1 MLKEGKLYL
10 NSDGRLAID
19 DWTYFTC
26 GSAIELKIC
35 GQWIKTRIEGDG
47 NGKYYA
53 VGLKYKQSD
62 LIGMI
67 ARVGTAERKEE
78 RKAKLPQRI
87 YVVSIIE
94 NHITIL
100 QSFHYD
106 LDKAQIMKEC
116 VRKVFEGC
124 YVCLE
129 AQEIK

>member
-1 MLKEGKLYL
+1 MKEGKLYL

-19 DWTYFTC
+19 DRTYFTC
-26 GSAIELKIC
+26 GSSIELKIC
-35 GQWIKTRIEGDG
+35 GQWIKTRIESDA

-53 VGLKYKQSD
+53 IGLKYKQSD
-62 LIGMI
+62 LVGMI
-67 ARVGTAERKEE
+67 ARVGVADKTEE
-78 RKAKLPQRI
+78 RKMKLPQKI

-94 NHITIL
+94 DHITIL

-106 LDKAQIMKEC
+106 LNKARIMKEC
-116 VRKVFEGC
+116 ARKVFEGC